1 MNIFEPKQIY
11 SALQPL
17 GFRKSQLN
25 ALLPSWWS
33 DSVGNSESGAWEF
46 ILLVARRLSL
56 DAEALS
62 RGELLPRGAVRSL
75 QFKHRATID
84 PQTLQPVTHIAAS
97 LAQAVLTVMD
107 HPYVAPSND
116 ARSVHDRIKDAVHG
130 RADFEGLLIFC
141 WDLGIPVIPL
151 PNLPVGVRK
160 MDGAVLMFDERPVIV
175 LARKADSKAWLS
187 FILGH
192 ELGHIARGHL
202 KPGSSII
209 DVSLS
214 RESTYAVESSAD
226 AYEREAD
233 EFALQILGG
242 PGADAEQANWAPRG
256 SPLDLATLAREG
268 SKRVGC
274 AAGHL
279 LLRYAFRT
287 RRWAETTTA
296 LRYLE
301 EDFDAQQ
308 TLIQTLAERIDLS
321 AMSADTRDFV
331 ETITGLADAD

>member
-1 MNIFEPKQIY
+1 MNIFELKQIY

-17 GFRKSQLN
+17 GLRKSQLH
-25 ALLPSWWS
+25 ALLPSWWN
-33 DSVGNSESGAWEF
+33 DSVGRSESGAWEF

-84 PQTLQPVTHIAAS
+84 PQTLQPVTHIASS

-107 HPYVAPSND
+107 QPYVAPDDN
-116 ARSVHDRIKDAVHG
+116 ARPVHKRIKDAT
-130 RADFEGLLIFC
+130 RRQADFEGLLGFC
-141 WDLGIPVIPL
+141 WDSGIPVIPL

-175 LARKADSKAWLS
+175 LARKADSKSWLS

-192 ELGHIARGHL
+192 ELGHIARGHM
-202 KPGSSII
+202 KPGSSIV

-214 RESTYAVESSAD
+214 RESTYAVESSSD
-226 AYEREAD
+226 NFEREAD
-233 EFALQILGG
+233 EFALATLGG
-242 PGADAEQANWAPRG
+242 PHANAAQAKWGTRD
-256 SPLDLATLAREG
+256 SPLDLATSAREAAQ
-268 SKRVGC
+268 RVGC

-287 RRWAETTTA
+287 RRWAEATVA

-308 TLIQTLAERIDLS
+308 TLIETLAQRVDLS

-331 ETITGLADAD
+331 ETITGLADAQ